1 MKSEKKQNSGA
12 NLGFEEELW
21 RGADKLRSNMD
32 AAEYKHIVLGL
43 IFLKYISDSFGERY
57 EELSRDK
64 TSDPED
70 RDEYISVNVFWV
82 PKNARWKFLQSSAKD
97 PSIGTFVD
105 DAMLLIEKE
114 NNSIKG
120 VLPKD
125 YARPAIDK
133 TRLGELIDLL
143 SGIGLADKESRSKD
157 ILGRVYEYFLGKFA
171 LKEGHNSGQYYTPR
185 SVVRI
190 LVEMIEPYHGR
201 IFDPCCGSGGMF
213 VQSEKFVQSH
223 GGKIGDI
230 SIYGQESNQTTW
242 RLSKMNL
249 AIRGIDAK
257 IEWNSQGSF
266 LNDAFKDLKADFVL
280 ANPPFN
286 DSDWGGERLREDV
299 RWKYGVPPIGNSNY
313 AWIQHFIHHLSPNGI
328 AGFVLANTSLTS
340 EMSSEGRI
348 RKAII
353 EADLVDCI
361 ITLPDKLFYNA
372 TIAPCL
378 WFITKNKINNKFRH
392 RKGETLF
399 IDATDLGQ
407 MVDRKHREM
416 SDKDILNIV
425 IPYYRWRGEGKE
437 QYKDVLGF
445 CKSVTL
451 EEIRNKN
458 YSLNPSMF
466 VGFQNIIRDEV
477 THDDKLKRLIVELS
491 KQMTEEKEINKQLNK
506 NFSQFGLGL

>member
-1 MKSEKKQNSGA
+1 MRSGRRNNGA
-12 NLGFEEELW
+12 NLGFEEALW
-21 RGADKLRSNMD
+21 LAADKLRDNMD
-32 AAEYKHIVLGL
+32 AAGYKHVVLGL
-43 IFLKYISDSFGERY
+43 IFLKYISDSF
-57 EELSRDK
+57 EEKYGQLSQDK
-64 TSDPED
+64 NSDPED
-70 RDEYISVNVFWV
+70 RDEYLSVNVFWV
-82 PKNARWKFLQSSAKD
+82 PKIARWKFLQSNAKD
-97 PSIGTFVD
+97 PSIGEYVD
-105 DAMLLIEKE
+105 DAMLAIEKE

-120 VLPKD
+120 ALPKD
-125 YARPAIDK
+125 YARPGIDK
-133 TRLGELIDLL
+133 TRLGELVDLL
-143 SGIGLADKESRSKD
+143 SGIGLADKEYRSKD
-157 ILGRVYEYFLGKFA
+157 VLGRVYEYFLGKFA
-171 LKEGHNSGQYYTPR
+171 IKEGHNSGQYYTPR

-190 LVEMIEPYHGR
+190 LVDMIEPYHGR

-213 VQSEKFVQSH
+213 VQSEKFVESH

-242 RLSKMNL
+242 RLCKMNL

-286 DSDWGGERLREDV
+286 GSDWGGERLREDV
-299 RWKYGVPPIGNSNY
+299 RWKYGVPPVGNSNF

-340 EMSSEGRI
+340 EMSNEGQI

-378 WFITKNKINNKFRH
+378 WFIAKNKTDNKNRY
-392 RKGETLF
+392 RKHESLF
-399 IDATDLGQ
+399 IVATDLGQ

-416 SDKDILNIV
+416 SDKEILGI
-425 IPYYRWRGEGKE
+425 IMQYRKWRGETRE
-437 QYKDVLGF
+437 EYKDVVGF

-458 YSLNPSMF
+458 YSLNPAMF
-466 VGFQNIIRDEV
+466 VGFRNIIEEEV
-477 THDDKLKRLIVELS
+477 AHDDKLKRLIVDLS
-491 KQMTEEKEINKQLNK
+491 KQLTEEKDINIQLSK
-506 NFSQFGLGL
+506 NFGQFGFNR